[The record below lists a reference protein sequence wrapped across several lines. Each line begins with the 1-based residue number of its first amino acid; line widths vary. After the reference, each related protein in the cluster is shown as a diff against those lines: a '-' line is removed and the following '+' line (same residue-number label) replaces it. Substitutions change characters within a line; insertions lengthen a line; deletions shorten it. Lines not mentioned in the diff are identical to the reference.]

1 MRLVLPR
8 LYVILDSALLKN
20 STRDCAQEL
29 AAAGVRLLQYRNK
42 SASARE
48 LLETSRELVSSLES
62 SRTALIVNDRPD
74 VAALAGAKGVPV
86 GEDDLDAEQ
95 ARAVVG
101 KEMWVGTSTHN
112 LEQFRRATATSADYI
127 AVGPIFATTS
137 KANPDPVV
145 GVELIREVRA
155 LTDKPIVAIGGITL
169 ERAKAVI
176 DAGADSVAGV
186 VDILLAR
193 NRGALLWRTGSAVPA
208 RRGTIHL
215 FARGVLAA
223 LGLSVRLD
231 VVSGDSDGHDCGR
244 GGRVRA
250 ISRGVVPIDFAYDL
264 DCAADCAVLEIC
276 DQPFGAATGGRVDYR
291 LSDVSEHAR
300 RAAGQTHPE
309 YFYERQGAVPGRADL
324 HLRVRGSQRRG
335 HIGQLNPPLGDSRG
349 ATHRTDSEFS
359 ARLGADRNSGHR
371 RLRAV
376 RGVRPRSS
384 WVIVFP

>member
-74 VAALAGAKGVPV
+74 VAALAGAKGVHV
-86 GEDDLDAEQ
+86 GQDDLDAEQ
-95 ARAVVG
+95 ARAVIG

-112 LEQFRRATATSADYI
+112 LEQFRRAVATSSDYI

-176 DAGADSVAGV
+176 DAGADSVAV
-186 VDILLAR
+186 ISDILLAR
-193 NRGALLWRTGSAVPA
+193 NPGERA
-208 RRGTIHL
+208 RQYVD
-215 FARGVLAA
+215 VL
-223 LGLSVRLD
+223 G
-231 VVSGDSDGHDCGR
+231 
-244 GGRVRA
+244 
-250 ISRGVVPIDFAYDL
+250 
-264 DCAADCAVLEIC
+264 E
-276 DQPFGAATGGRVDYR
+276 TN
-291 LSDVSEHAR
+291 
-300 RAAGQTHPE
+300 RAA
-309 YFYERQGAVPGRADL
+309 AV
-324 HLRVRGSQRRG
+324 
-335 HIGQLNPPLGDSRG
+335 
-349 ATHRTDSEFS
+349 
-359 ARLGADRNSGHR
+359 
-371 RLRAV
+371 
-376 RGVRPRSS
+376 
-384 WVIVFP
+384 